1 MSYIRSVSKN
11 FQIYNRIIFD
21 NTFRFMLI
29 YQGIHPLTTAGI
41 GPLILLT
48 FLNLRFFCR
57 QVTKMSINQFNLT
70 ALHLKKFLI
79 FRLRHLPCF
88 ERPMISMR
96 NNRRRADLQ
105 LARIVGLVVF
115 VFLVLNMPRVCIGVF
130 EFSRYLIKLF
140 CDFVLKSM
148 PIKC

>member
-1 MSYIRSVSKN
+1 MA
-11 FQIYNRIIFD
+11 
-21 NTFRFMLI
+21 FMI
-29 YQGIHPLTTAGI
+29 E
-41 GPLILLT
+41 
-48 FLNLRFFCR
+48 
-57 QVTKMSINQFNLT
+57 TKT
-70 ALHLKKFLI
+70 FLI
-79 FRLRHLPCF
+79 FRLRHLPCI
-88 ERPMISMR
+88 ERPTVSSLSMR

-140 CDFVLKSM
+140 WGFVLKSM